1 MALLIGL
8 ISDTH
13 RYNWVIENAIK
24 RLEGSDLIIHLG
36 DNVQDIK
43 EIKKYYK
50 GKIINV
56 KGNCDFSVEV
66 PSEKV
71 EIIENKIFFITH
83 GHRYDVKYDLSRL
96 RYKALEVGAQVVVY
110 GHTHIS
116 KISFEEGI
124 WFINPG
130 SPAVPRDGFFSVAT
144 ININNNIINASI
156 KSL

>member
-1 MALLIGL
+1 MLIGV

-13 RYNWVIENAIK
+13 RYNWIIENAVSKLQGI
-24 RLEGSDLIIHLG
+24 DLLIHLG

-43 EIKKYYK
+43 EIQKYYK

-56 KGNCDFSVEV
+56 KGNCDFSVDI
-66 PSEKV
+66 PSEKIEV
-71 EIIENKIFFITH
+71 IENKKFFITH
-83 GHRYDVKYDLSRL
+83 GNRYDVKYDISRL
-96 RYKALEVGAQVVVY
+96 RYRALEVGAEVVLY

-116 KISFEEGI
+116 KISFEDGI

-144 ININNNIINASI
+144 INIDNNIINASI
-156 KSL
+156 KAV